1 VRPDA
6 SEGIVDKRAHAHSA
20 RNIVTPTFSLGRI
33 AGIRIG
39 VNWSVLFIVALLAYG
54 LAAGQFPA
62 EVPRHPVA
70 EYIVAGVVTAVAYIG
85 SLLAHELAHSLV
97 ARRNGIKVEDITLW
111 LLGGVSRL
119 EGEFPD
125 PGAELRVAGAGPL
138 ASLLLG
144 GLFLLLAWLVMTAGV
159 RGLVVA
165 ALAWLGGINILLAV
179 FNVIPAAPLDG
190 GRLLRAVLWSI
201 TKDKLKAAI
210 WSARAGQV
218 FGWILTV
225 VGIYLVL
232 VARDYSWL
240 WFVLLGWFLISA
252 ATAENQQAVLQ
263 SRLRTVPVRE
273 IMTPNPVTVP
283 ASATVAQFLN
293 DYLPWSRHSAFP
305 VVADSQTVGL
315 VTVKRINQ
323 VPAGERGQTTL
334 RDLACPLSEVA
345 RASPDSSAADLLPS
359 LNGCA
364 DGRALVFDD
373 GHLAGIVSPSDISR
387 ALQRLTRSPG
397 APGSPRR

>member
-1 VRPDA
+1 MQ
-6 SEGIVDKRAHAHSA
+6 
-20 RNIVTPTFSLGRI
+20 PTFSLGRI
-33 AGIRIG
+33 SGIRIG

-70 EYIVAGVVTAVAYIG
+70 EYIVAGVVTAVAYVG
-85 SLLAHELAHSLV
+85 SLLVHELAHSLV

-252 ATAENQQAVLQ
+252 ATSENQQAVLQ

-273 IMTPNPVTVP
+273 IMTANPVTVP
-283 ASATVAQFLN
+283 ASATVAQFLH
-293 DYLPWSRHSAFP
+293 DYLPWSRHAAFP

-334 RDLACPLSEVA
+334 HDVACPLSEVA
-345 RASPDSSAADLLPS
+345 RAAPDESAADLLPG

-387 ALQRLTRSPG
+387 ALERLTRSPG
-397 APGSPRR
+397 GLGSPRR